1 MRTATLAHRAEIM
14 DDHMTDSNHKKM
26 LGMGGIIVERY
37 LQAAETSQIAQ
48 KYYNNLVQGIDPI
61 DQNEWERQIQNA
73 ELTRLQ
79 DRTVM
84 DILGAKQLV
93 TDTVAAAA
101 SADITSR
108 DSSITDWIQ
117 LAIEIEECQ

>member
-1 MRTATLAHRAEIM
+1 MEWVSVIAHGNRRPLICLPA
-14 DDHMTDSNHKKM
+14 
-26 LGMGGIIVERY
+26 GVIVERY
-37 LQAAETSQIAQ
+37 LQAAETSQIAE
-48 KYYNNLVQGIDPI
+48 KYYNNLVQEIDPI

-73 ELTRLQ
+73 EITCLQ

-84 DILGAKQLV
+84 DILGAKRPV
-93 TDTVAAAA
+93 KDIVAATA

-108 DSSITDWIQ
+108 NSSITDWIQ